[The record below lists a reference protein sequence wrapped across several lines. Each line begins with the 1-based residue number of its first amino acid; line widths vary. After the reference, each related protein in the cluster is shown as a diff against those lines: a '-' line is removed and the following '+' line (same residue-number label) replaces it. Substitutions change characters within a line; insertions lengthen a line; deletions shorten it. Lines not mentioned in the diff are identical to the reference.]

1 MKKNVAEIALWVA
14 AFLLF
19 AIKFRSCWI
28 DDPIDPITR
37 QIITEREAAP
47 W

>member
-1 MKKNVAEIALWVA
+1 MSDGEII
-14 AFLLF
+14 AFVLLFLLCALLF
-19 AIKFRSCWI
+19 ASC
-28 DDPIDPITR
+28 DSKLDPITR